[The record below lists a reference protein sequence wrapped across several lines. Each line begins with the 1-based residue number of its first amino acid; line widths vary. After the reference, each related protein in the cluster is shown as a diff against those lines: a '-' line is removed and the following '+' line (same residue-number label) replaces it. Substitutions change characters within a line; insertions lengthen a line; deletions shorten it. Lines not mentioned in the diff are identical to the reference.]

1 MRCPALHARASSCS
15 KRANLTEA
23 CALSC
28 QIEILRLA
36 ALPAAVKSVQQLQ
49 QLGSAV
55 LHSKTSETRQL
66 TFDPVDSFFRVPSAV
81 RPQARAGCHRSF
93 AIAKNRCALK
103 FMSVSVCVC
112 LCLSVFV
119 FVFLSVCS
127 AGGFRHVDDVC
138 LTGPPHAD
146 ATRPNLQKQAK
157 FFLFCF
163 VSAPSSSLAP
173 RHRYIRARDKKKSQ
187 KKKTRAARKWAP
199 RLGAPLSASLSSA
212 PFSSSLTPS

>member
-28 QIEILRLA
+28 QIEVLRLA
-36 ALPAAVKSVQQLQ
+36 ALPAAVKSVQQL

-93 AIAKNRCALK
+93 AIAKSRCALK
-103 FMSVSVCVC
+103 FMSVCVCVC
-112 LCLSVFV
+112 
-119 FVFLSVCS
+119 VFLFLCS
-127 AGGFRHVDDVC
+127 CFCA
-138 LTGPPHAD
+138 
-146 ATRPNLQKQAK
+146 LQEDSGTLMTFA
-157 FFLFCF
+157 
-163 VSAPSSSLAP
+163 
-173 RHRYIRARDKKKSQ
+173 
-187 KKKTRAARKWAP
+187 
-199 RLGAPLSASLSSA
+199 
-212 PFSSSLTPS
+212 

>member
-157 FFLFCF
+157 PFSFLFCLGALF
-163 VSAPSSSLAP
+163 FAGAETSV
-173 RHRYIRARDKKKSQ
+173 YTGARQKKSQ
-187 KKKTRAARKWAP
+187 KKKHGRRGSGRRDSGRRSVLP
-199 RLGAPLSASLSSA
+199 
-212 PFSSSLTPS
+212 